1 MRVRVRIGVG
11 VRVRVRVRARVGISG
26 EITAEA
32 LFALNQQRPLLS
44 VEKRQPR
51 DHLWRDRSRRWAGG
65 GGESDGGVQSQ
76 VQLTRLR
83 CCKGRSTGRLS
94 CREPSRGRAC
104 AG

>member
-51 DHLWRDRSRRWAGG
+51 DHLWRDRSRRWAGWASRMAVCG
-65 GGESDGGVQSQ
+65 
-76 VQLTRLR
+76 RR
-83 CCKGRSTGRLS
+83 CSSPG
-94 CREPSRGRAC
+94 C
-104 AG
+104 AAAEGAALVD